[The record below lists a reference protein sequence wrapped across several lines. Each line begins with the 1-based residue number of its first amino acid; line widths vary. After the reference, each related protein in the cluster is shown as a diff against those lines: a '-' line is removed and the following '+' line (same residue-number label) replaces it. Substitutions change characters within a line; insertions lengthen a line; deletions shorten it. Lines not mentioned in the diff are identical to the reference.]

1 MSADTAALPAA
12 PRPRTPALPRLRLT
26 ELTLFLRER
35 QASSGASASRWS
47 C

>member
-1 MSADTAALPAA
+1 MSANTAALPAA
-12 PRPRTPALPRLRLT
+12 PRPRTSALRRLTLT

-35 QASSGASASRWS
+35 AGVIWASASRWS